1 MGVDTSFVK
10 VVGSARESILTHC
23 GSRQGFVSLERR
35 LEEAA
40 VGRVVRR
47 ERRERVQ
54 VPGAGV
60 LLIQGVVYDM
70 ARDGVN

>member
-1 MGVDTSFVK
+1 M
-10 VVGSARESILTHC
+10 
-23 GSRQGFVSLERR
+23 
-35 LEEAA
+35 EEAE